1 MGCISL
7 RPTPQQCFQNP
18 RYKLQHLPTE
28 VLRLSI
34 PYLLGNMTS
43 LRFLV
48 AIMYIG
54 ISTSFVRISYISNGV
69 PSSKNLRMSENA
81 DSASIGDIIESIKG
95 TPQRISDTTA
105 RISGTIQAAPGQIS
119 RNVKDATDAVIY
131 FPSNVTASVIET
143 QSNIVERSDNVKRKV
158 KALSPLPFINNAF
171 KFTKS
176 IIDTAYELKD
186 GKINENKAIMP
197 QKAKIVKSKPE
208 KSAGEAYEEAKEN
221 FYLTVDSINDF
232 GRGVAATVDRVQQIP
247 NDITK
252 TKESVVL
259 TAEIIQQDIA
269 EKQQQ
274 AQEIGKVVWK
284 VITLEA
290 AKETYERTEK
300 QYQNTVKYV
309 SDTKTM
315 LQTNPKAI
323 FSGGV
328 KAETKKVPPTPVP
341 VPVPEVV
348 PVVVPVKKED
358 TSLDKIWGAIKVTKA
373 GLDATVTTVKSV
385 SKGVKGLKKRIDK
398 DIAQQAASA
407 SGIPLPVSSMLLASA
422 PALSP
427 VDDSSELT
435 YSSSTSI
442 LSAPTPEIPD
452 EVEVI
457 TEDIIATIPMDNI
470 ADVTEVT
477 EVLPIETIE
486 ASNDST
492 LTVETPVSTV
502 DSSIFIDTTPETEPI
517 AVSVSVSEV
526 SAE

>member
-1 MGCISL
+1 M
-7 RPTPQQCFQNP
+7 
-18 RYKLQHLPTE
+18 
-28 VLRLSI
+28 
-34 PYLLGNMTS
+34 
-43 LRFLV
+43 
-48 AIMYIG
+48 
-54 ISTSFVRISYISNGV
+54 
-69 PSSKNLRMSENA
+69 PSSKNLRMSE
-81 DSASIGDIIESIKG
+81 DVDPASIGDIIESIKG
-95 TPQRISDTTA
+95 TPRRISDTTA

-143 QSNIVERSDNVKRKV
+143 QSNIVQTSDDVKRRV

-186 GKINENKAIMP
+186 GKLNVNKVVVP
-197 QKAKIVKSKPE
+197 QQLKIIKVKPE
-208 KSAGEAYEEAKEN
+208 KSAEEAYEEAKES

-232 GRGVAATVDRVQQIP
+232 GRGVAATVDRVQKIP
-247 NDITK
+247 DEITK

-259 TAEIIQQDIA
+259 TVEILQKDIT

-300 QYQNTVKYV
+300 QYQDTVKYV
-309 SDTKTM
+309 SDTKNM
-315 LQTNPKAI
+315 LQTNPAAI

-328 KAETKKVPPTPVP
+328 KAEPEKVAPTPVP
-341 VPVPEVV
+341 VPVPV

-358 TSLDKIWGAIKVTKA
+358 TSLDKLWGAFKVTKA
-373 GLDATVTTVKSV
+373 GLDATVITAKKV
-385 SKGVKGLKKRIDK
+385 SKGVQGLKKRIDK
-398 DIAQQAASA
+398 DIAQQAAAA
-407 SGIPLPVSSMLLASA
+407 SGIPLPVSSMQSASA

-427 VDDSSELT
+427 IDDSSELT

-442 LSAPTPEIPD
+442 FSAPVLEIPD

-457 TEDIIATIPMDNI
+457 IEDIIAIIPR
-470 ADVTEVT
+470 ADIDITEVT
-477 EVLPIETIE
+477 EALPVGKIEISQNSALIAE
-486 ASNDST
+486 S
-492 LTVETPVSTV
+492 LVSV
-502 DSSIFIDTTPETEPI
+502 GSSSSIDNTPETEPNL
-517 AVSVSVSEV
+517 VSVSVSDD
-526 SAE
+526 SAEKS